1 MARQQKDQYG
11 NSDKKKRKKTILV
24 TKTLEAAQT
33 KKGHYKSTLR
43 DRKENWK
50 EKAKWNNNLELKRI
64 TGDRFSRWQGE

>member
-33 KKGHYKSTLR
+33 KKEGHYKNTVR
-43 DRKENWK
+43 DRKEN
-50 EKAKWNNNLELKRI
+50 
-64 TGDRFSRWQGE
+64 

>member
-43 DRKENWK
+43 DRKEN
-50 EKAKWNNNLELKRI
+50 
-64 TGDRFSRWQGE
+64 